1 MRLLILRRI
10 CPLIAVVLFPYLCQ
24 RQLPFSIQ
32 PCLYII
38 AFDMP
43 AHPVRMNTIESIP
56 EELYSGLNSQV
67 APLAQSS
74 KVVLL
79 AVLFIPVQMVK
90 VKTKPLP
97 FLEMLSPGSKSA
109 WHLSHRHFAISFIL
123 KAMISQSAG
132 YSLLFAPFLSII
144 VARSVICLSHQLVP
158 FLYCH

>member
-56 EELYSGLNSQV
+56 GTLLWPEFSGGTSGTKQQGCIAGSSFYSRPDGERV
-67 APLAQSS
+67 GQSHY
-74 KVVLL
+74 
-79 AVLFIPVQMVK
+79 LFLKCYARGQSLHGIFRTAIVQS
-90 VKTKPLP
+90 P
-97 FLEMLSPGSKSA
+97 F
-109 WHLSHRHFAISFIL
+109 
-123 KAMISQSAG
+123 
-132 YSLLFAPFLSII
+132 FL
-144 VARSVICLSHQLVP
+144 RL
-158 FLYCH
+158 

>member
-67 APLAQSS
+67 TSGTKQQGCIAGSSFYSRPDGERLRQSHY
-74 KVVLL
+74 
-79 AVLFIPVQMVK
+79 LF
-90 VKTKPLP
+90 
-97 FLEMLSPGSKSA
+97 
-109 WHLSHRHFAISFIL
+109 L
-123 KAMISQSAG
+123 K
-132 YSLLFAPFLSII
+132 
-144 VARSVICLSHQLVP
+144 C
-158 FLYCH
+158 